1 MSYLPNKEVEIERLT
16 GSLLSTPYFVR
27 LFGSSKRWLKL
38 KERSFLT
45 KALSK
50 RAIWVLFGLRV
61 ENITK
66 LAAKPKPSNWP
77 TARFGAMN
85 SACCEFPWVKWDESS
100 PSRLSSKRIE
110 HDVPPPAGG
119 CTPPESRVT
128 HASRDWPRFTKKGF
142 WQFLGAFW
150 TMVRMVKIFG
160 STVVISNWQFWRSD
174 PL

>member
-85 SACCEFPWVKWDESS
+85 SAWLLWVPLSERWNAFPMDQVGLKLQTDWARRSASRRRLYTARIKGD
-100 PSRLSSKRIE
+100 SRLQRLAKVKKKMVSGSFY
-110 HDVPPPAGG
+110 VPYGQ
-119 CTPPESRVT
+119 
-128 HASRDWPRFTKKGF
+128 W
-142 WQFLGAFW
+142 
-150 TMVRMVKIFG
+150 
-160 STVVISNWQFWRSD
+160 
-174 PL
+174 